1 MNTFDVLKRRGVKIN
16 FGVVLLV
23 VVAVVIVILLFSCRT
38 DQSKNTTNNTTQ
50 NSNKAVSQAE
60 KKPLDTKSDKTN
72 DNTFDDH
79 AGSSKLFKN
88 YKFVGNSD
96 TMVYHVTDGSCPAAD
111 KMNPDNIV
119 KLNSKEDARKKGYS
133 RCDICKP

>member
-16 FGVVLLV
+16 FAVVLLA

-38 DQSKNTTNNTTQ
+38 DQSNNTSQ
-50 NSNKAVSQAE
+50 NNSKSVVSQAE
-60 KKPLDTKSDKTN
+60 KKPLDAKPNKNN

>member
-38 DQSKNTTNNTTQ
+38 DQSKNTTNNTIQ
-50 NSNKAVSQAE
+50 NSSKAVSQAE
-60 KKPLDTKSDKTN
+60 KKPLETKPNKNN

-79 AGSSKLFKN
+79 TGSSKLFKN

>member
-16 FGVVLLV
+16 FAVVLLV
-23 VVAVVIVILLFSCRT
+23 IVAVVIVILLFSCRT
-38 DQSKNTTNNTTQ
+38 DQSNNTSQ
-50 NSNKAVSQAE
+50 NNSKSVVSQAE
-60 KKPLDTKSDKTN
+60 KKPLETKPNKNN

-119 KLNSKEDARKKGYS
+119 KLNSKEDARKKGYHS
-133 RCDICKP
+133 CDICKP